1 MDYIKEYD
9 NVLDELKDRGYFEQ
23 ATYEDELRE
32 MLKTERVPFYIGF
45 DATAN
50 SLTVGHYCT
59 IMVMMRMQAYGH
71 IPIVLL
77 GGGTTM
83 IGDPTG
89 RNDMRQMTTQKT
101 IAENAACFKEQFA
114 RFLDFGVNG
123 AILEN
128 NAQWLLN
135 LNFMDFM
142 REIGVHF
149 SVNHMLN
156 LDAYKTR
163 LERGLT
169 FLEFSYMLM
178 QSYDYLM
185 LYRKYGCKLQV
196 GGSDQWSNILGGY
209 DLVRKLEDDKVYA
222 MTVTLLTTADGKKM
236 GKSQKGAVWLDKEKT
251 SPYELYQYFRNVDD
265 RDVEKMLL
273 LLTFLPTAE
282 CRRLGAQEGQG
293 INQAKEVL
301 AYEITK
307 QIHGQEEADKAQE
320 TARALFGKGAAEEN
334 MPTVEWQA
342 SEIGD
347 GIGVLALLTRLGLTK
362 SNGEA
367 RRLIQQNG
375 IERDGKKITDPSAVL
390 HLEDIGESTVFKKGK
405 KVFLRLVVKS

>member
-32 MLKTERVPFYIGF
+32 KLKTERVPFYIGF

-50 SLTVGHYCT
+50 SLTVGHYST

-89 RNDMRQMTTQKT
+89 RNDMRQMTTQDI

-209 DLVRKLEDDKVYA
+209 DLVRKLENDKVYA

-236 GKSQKGAVWLDKEKT
+236 GKSQKGAIWLDKEKT

-282 CRRLGAQEGQG
+282 CRRLGAQEGHA
-293 INQAKEVL
+293 INEAKEVL

-307 QIHGQEEADKAQE
+307 QIHGREEADKAQE

-334 MPTVEWQA
+334 MPTVEWHA

-347 GIGVLALLTRLGLTK
+347 GIGVLSLLTRLGLTK

-375 IERDGKKITDPSAVL
+375 VERDGEKITDPAAVL